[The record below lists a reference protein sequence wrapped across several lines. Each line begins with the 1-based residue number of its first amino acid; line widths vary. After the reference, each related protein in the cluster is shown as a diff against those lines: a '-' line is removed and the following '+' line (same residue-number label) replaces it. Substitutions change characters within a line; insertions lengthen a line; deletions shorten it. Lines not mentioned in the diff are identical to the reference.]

1 MINLDLVGKTFGP
14 YEMTYTW
21 RDVIL
26 YNLGIG
32 AKATDLHYVYE
43 RAKGGLKVCP
53 SFATITTYGPLF
65 PILEKLNIDLKTV
78 LHGEEF
84 IRLFE
89 PIPSKGTILT
99 EVKIAGIYDK
109 AKAALVELETISQD
123 KAGKKLFETTMSLFC
138 RGLGGWGGDPGPKKP
153 TYDVPKDRPPDFT
166 VTEKIPENQ
175 AALYRLS
182 GDYNPLH
189 IDPEFAQAAGL
200 PRPILHGLCTFG
212 FTVRVLIDQVCGGN
226 VDMLR
231 SFGCRFSNVVYPGD
245 TLTISGWKMEPGI
258 YHLQVS
264 TERGDVLS
272 GVRAE
277 VGKS

>member
-21 RDVIL
+21 RDVII

-32 AKATDLHYVYE
+32 ARATDLHYVYE

-65 PILEKLNIDLKTV
+65 PLLEKLNIDLKTV
-78 LHGEEF
+78 LHGDEF

-89 PIPSKGTILT
+89 LIPREGKIIT

-109 AKAALVELETISQD
+109 GKAALVELQTVSSD
-123 KAGKKLFETTMSLFC
+123 PSGKKLFETEMTLFC
-138 RGLGGWGGDPGPKKP
+138 RGLGGWGGDSGPKKP
-153 TYDVPKDRPPDFT
+153 TYTVPEDRPADFT
-166 VTEKIPENQ
+166 VVEKISENQ

-189 IDPEFAQAAGL
+189 IDPEFAKAAGL
-200 PRPILHGLCTFG
+200 PQPILHGLCTFG
-212 FTVRVLIDQVCGGN
+212 FAVRVLIDKACDGN
-226 VDMLR
+226 VERLK
-231 SFGCRFSNVVYPGD
+231 SFGCRFSSPVYPGD
-245 TLTISGWKMEPGI
+245 NLTIAGWKMEPGI
-258 YHLQVS
+258 YHMRVA

-272 GVRAE
+272 SVRAE
-277 VGKS
+277 VAE